1 MIFIL
6 KRNFKEI
13 RKNGLKVLFKK
24 RYTLCFIIL
33 TTPLYFIYLPLILL
47 FTLISPI
54 ILFRFINAPSG
65 RMGHLACEIEYYL
78 CKKKYEK
85 EFIKRK
91 LFPLKVDFFYFDLVC
106 NTQLVKMCKRQLNVI
121 PKFFLKPL
129 LDLTK
134 FLSKF
139 FKIFNKHWEGFGYHR
154 DIYHFQEKTGTQLS
168 FTKDELIRGKKEVF
182 EKFGITKKSKF
193 ACVAIRDEAYLKKE
207 FPEKDFSFH
216 NPRNTSMEK
225 FIPAI
230 KEIVKKDYYVFRMGK
245 HVKKPLSIKNK
256 KIIDYAM
263 SNNRSDFLDIYLA
276 SQCDFLLCSSTGI
289 QNITEIFRKPFA
301 TLMIPL
307 GEIDTKSKKN
317 INLVKHHHFIKTG
330 KKLTL
335 EEIFSYDVALD
346 RTSNLDRFKKKGIK
360 LKENSAT
367 EVKDLVLD
375 MMNNIKNKWVLSKQ
389 NQKLQNQ
396 FNKKFLKTYYKYT
409 PVEKF
414 IDEPGYWTYG
424 RGLSY
429 HGKMYSKFSYSFLKK
444 NKNWLK

>member
-13 RKNGLKVLFKK
+13 RKNGLKVLLKK
-24 RYTLCFIIL
+24 HYTLYFIIL
-33 TTPLYFIYLPLILL
+33 TIPLYFIYLPLILL
-47 FTLISPI
+47 ISLISPI
-54 ILFRFINAPSG
+54 ILFRFNNAPSA
-65 RMGHLACEIEYYL
+65 RIGHLACEIEYYL
-78 CKKKYEK
+78 CKKKYDK
-85 EFIKRK
+85 KFIKRK

-106 NTQLVKMCKRQLNVI
+106 NTQLVKMCRRQLNVI

-139 FKIFNKHWEGFGYHR
+139 FKIFNKHLLKLGYHR

-168 FTKDELIRGKKEVF
+168 FTKDELIRGKKEIF
-182 EKFGITKKSKF
+182 EKFGIKYDSKF
-193 ACVAIRDEAYLKKE
+193 ACLAIRDEDYLKKE
-207 FPEKDFSFH
+207 FPEKNFSYH
-216 NPRNTSMEK
+216 NPRNTSMKK

-230 KEIVKKDYYVFRMGK
+230 KEIVKKNYYVFRMGK

-307 GEIDTKSKKN
+307 GAIDTKSKKN
-317 INLVKHHHFIKTG
+317 INLVKHYHFIKTG

-335 EEIFSYDVALD
+335 EEIFLYDVALSGVNNID
-346 RTSNLDRFKKKGIK
+346 FKKKGIE

-367 EVKDLVLD
+367 EIKDLVLD

-389 NQKLQNQ
+389 NQKLQNE
-396 FNKKFLKTYYKYT
+396 FNKKFLKTYYKYA

-414 IDEPGYWTYG
+414 KDEPAYWSYG
-424 RGLSY
+424 RGWSY